1 MKVRLPDVTLVLIDG
16 TCPELSRLS
25 LQDSMAQL
33 DCPEVLVCSP
43 YDIDVPGTQWIKTPN
58 WSDRLGPSAFIWYE
72 LPDLVKTD
80 WMLLTSWD
88 AWVIDAS
95 LWSNEFLDT
104 TMSARRGGTM
114 TVSMSGTACCARAGC

>member
-43 YDIDVPGTQWIKTPN
+43 YDIDVPGTRWIKTPN

-95 LWSNEFLDT
+95 LWSNEFLDYDYVG
-104 TMSARRGGTM
+104 APWWYND
-114 TVSMSGTACCARAGC
+114 C